1 MKKIWPYLLFFLAFL
16 TVTFWWLYAMERVES
31 KAVKEVLSID
41 EKILELRAKKFAKCW
56 EISNLPL
63 DKLDQIVKTCWEHLV
78 LQ

>member
-1 MKKIWPYLLFFLAFL
+1 MKKWHYIIFFLAFL

-41 EKILELRAKKFAKCW
+41 EKILELRAKKFAKCG
-56 EISNLPL
+56 EISRVDL
-63 DKLDQIVKTCWEHLV
+63 DKLDVIVKTCGEHLQ